1 MRLMG
6 VFTLSTLAFATPADA
21 GSDTN
26 NVPNPF
32 TEQAGSTGSITSV
45 DKGVENF
52 TAPVPNPLPQS
63 LQPDNSTGAAGD
75 KTDKTDPSGG
85 FYESTKKDGSEH

>member
-1 MRLMG
+1 MRLIG
-6 VFTLSTLAFATPADA
+6 VFTLIILAGPVPAEA

-26 NVPNPF
+26 DVPNPF
-32 TEQAGSTGSITSV
+32 TEQAGSTGSITSA

-63 LQPDNSTGAAGD
+63 LQPDDSTGAAGD
-75 KTDKTDPSGG
+75 KTNKTDTTSG
-85 FYESTKKDGSEH
+85 FYESTKKDSSER